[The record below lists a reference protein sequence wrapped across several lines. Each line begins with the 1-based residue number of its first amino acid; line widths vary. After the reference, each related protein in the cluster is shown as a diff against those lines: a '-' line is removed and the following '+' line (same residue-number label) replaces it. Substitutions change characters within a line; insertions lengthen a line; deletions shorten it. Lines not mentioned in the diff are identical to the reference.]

1 MAGLQMFI
9 ARRLSTLEGLR
20 LQLNSAHGPFPISKR
35 YRTMRSSKFCEST
48 YREKVITNAKLSM
61 MADNDVSAVILPTT
75 AYILKLVPPPAR
87 KMIDSG
93 VVVAL
98 GSDYNP
104 NGM

>member
-1 MAGLQMFI
+1 MFI

-20 LQLNSAHGPFPISKR
+20 RQLNSAHGPFPISKR
-35 YRTMRSSKFCEST
+35 YRTMRSSKFAGGKKLGS
-48 YREKVITNAKLSM
+48 YREKFITNIKFSM